1 MNRGTF
7 FSMGLV
13 LGALAVS
20 AMSQVATEEDAARI
34 SPHLYTVRFENDR
47 VRVLEYRNPPGG
59 VEAMHSHP
67 PGIVYY
73 LSDATSRTTF
83 PDGTS
88 SVGSRSAGDVSWR
101 EFTTHASENVGSTDL
116 HAIAIELKS
125 EAP

>member
-1 MNRGTF
+1 MTKNVSF
-7 FSMGLV
+7 AAGLV

-20 AMSQVATEEDAARI
+20 ALSQVAIEEDAVRI

-59 VEAMHSHP
+59 TEAMHSHP
-67 PGIVYY
+67 PGVVYY
-73 LSDATSRTTF
+73 LSDATSRTTL

-88 SVGSRSAGDVSWR
+88 SVGSRTEGDVSWL
-101 EFTTHASENVGSTDL
+101 EFTRHASENIGTTEL

-125 EAP
+125 AAP